1 MGPHCSARSD
11 LDSDYRCNQYLDT
24 SCMMVCVIFI
34 MLHSASGVGIG
45 VNASEITNLRSPE
58 PGGATFSKNVKC
70 QVNLTDG
77 KYVSVLET
85 CDEVRRII
93 QELHQ
98 C

>member
-1 MGPHCSARSD
+1 
-11 LDSDYRCNQYLDT
+11 
-24 SCMMVCVIFI
+24 MMACVIFI

-58 PGGATFSKNVKC
+58 PGGTTFSKKVKC